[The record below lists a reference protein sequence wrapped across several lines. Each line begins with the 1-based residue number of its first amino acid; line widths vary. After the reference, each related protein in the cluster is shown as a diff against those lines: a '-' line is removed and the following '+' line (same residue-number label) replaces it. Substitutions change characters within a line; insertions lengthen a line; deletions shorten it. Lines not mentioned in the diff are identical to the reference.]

1 MCLQVDLLMS
11 ERKEA
16 KEAVQ
21 AQADGM
27 KAAQVRSA
35 VLRNP
40 LLCAYTVRCAQR

>member
-1 MCLQVDLLMS
+1 MS

-27 KAAQVRSA
+27 KAAQVGGG
-35 VLRNP
+35 
-40 LLCAYTVRCAQR
+40 LLAWY

>member
-1 MCLQVDLLMS
+1 MS

-27 KAAQVRSA
+27 KAAQVGGGPSGMVLGVQYHRCFLGTAGSRS
-35 VLRNP
+35 
-40 LLCAYTVRCAQR
+40 